1 MRHGMRDMMRAI
13 SSDRLRSP
21 STPPPGSSP
30 RSGGGH
36 RASARV
42 RWPPSPT
49 LRHARPLH
57 MAGFPGTDAKPS
69 RVSRRNGSPGS
80 GGRYSASPAKRRI
93 SANRK
98 SNGDRC
104 RKHRETVFSV
114 RRRAC
119 RDRETDRAP
128 SRAPARQPQQM
139 DRALPERI
147 DERFCL
153 RHRSDQGGFGFHHT
167 VARNATISVPTR
179 PGSSRWGK

>member
-1 MRHGMRDMMRAI
+1 MRPAPCALPQPRNRPLPGTHAPWHAGHDEGARSRPPNLG
-13 SSDRLRSP
+13 LRQLVR
-21 STPPPGSSP
+21 P
-30 RSGGGH
+30 RSDQLPRRNLVRDLQRPGGH

-49 LRHARPLH
+49 LRHARPTVRH

-119 RDRETDRAP
+119 RDRETDTAP
-128 SRAPARQPQQM
+128 
-139 DRALPERI
+139 
-147 DERFCL
+147 
-153 RHRSDQGGFGFHHT
+153 
-167 VARNATISVPTR
+167 
-179 PGSSRWGK
+179 